1 MKKYFFTVAL
11 ALLSFYAF
19 AQNANDI
26 VGIWMTEEKDAKIQI
41 YERNDEYFG
50 KLIWGKNMY
59 DEQGNSKLDVNNPDE
74 QLQKRPLENLIL
86 LSDFEFSGDEWEDGH
101 IYDPKS
107 GKTYKC
113 YMELKG
119 NQLEVT
125 GYVGVK
131 WLSRTVTW
139 NRVSK

>member
-1 MKKYFFTVAL
+1 MKKYFLTLAL
-11 ALLSFYAF
+11 VLLSFYTF
-19 AQNANDI
+19 AQNANNI
-26 VGIWMTEEKDAKIQI
+26 LGIWMTEEKDAKIQI
-41 YERNDEYFG
+41 YEQNEKYFG
-50 KLIWGKNMY
+50 KLIWSKNMY
-59 DEQGNSKLDVNNPDE
+59 NEQGNSKLDVNNPDE

-86 LSDFEFSGDEWEDGH
+86 LSDFEFSGDEWENGQ

-113 YMELKG
+113 YIKLEG

-139 NRVSK
+139 NKVSQ